1 MKIDTIHKN
10 QKSQI
15 AEYCR
20 DEASDFFYRKVLN
33 EETIS
38 EAIQKTKE
46 WKNEAYKADNNP
58 KAVMEA
64 GAMFALY
71 RDLSM
76 RHASRSML
84 WKKGLDQKLFNIA
97 MVQSKNL
104 CLGED

>member
-1 MKIDTIHKN
+1 MKINTVYEN

-15 AEYCR
+15 EEYCR
-20 DEASDFFYRKVLN
+20 DKASDFFYRNIIKGD
-33 EETIS
+33 TIA